1 MIKLRRKKQRFFTTK
16 EEETIILAIR
26 HAERQT
32 SGEIRVHIQH
42 KLEKEVLVEATMAF
56 HRLKMDRTEERN
68 GVIFFLCPSQ
78 KQFAIFG
85 DEGINKK
92 VSDGFWDD
100 VKEIL
105 CGDCFAWEFYRDEIK
120 NQTPKLNFGRG
131 WHLRKRFEAPDG
143 KIYSF
148 GKETGEK
155 HVRNS
160 K

>member
-105 CGDCFAWEFYRDEIK
+105 ETSFRQRNFVEGLVNGIELAGEKLKYFFPIQSNDQNELPDEISY
-120 NQTPKLNFGRG
+120 
-131 WHLRKRFEAPDG
+131 E
-143 KIYSF
+143 
-148 GKETGEK
+148 
-155 HVRNS
+155 
-160 K
+160 